1 MKSAPARTEAKAAEQ
16 AVGVMVSRGTPAL
29 TENLRAASEGAVTP
43 GRPFIAFL
51 RRRRGGPRPQPERE
65 WAAHE
70 HLQARERH
78 LKAVAWYVRRRDN
91 LVVLHA

>member
-1 MKSAPARTEAKAAEQ
+1 MKNAPARTEASSRA

-29 TENLRAASEGAVTP
+29 TENLRAASGDADTR

-51 RRRRGGPRPQPERE
+51 RRRRGAPRPQPERE

-91 LVVLHA
+91 LVVHHA